1 MKADLAHADARRNP
15 WRRAR
20 RSSTRLSEERTD
32 MYHAPPQRLIHWID
46 DAANATVAVAGTLGL
61 VMIIFG

>member
-1 MKADLAHADARRNP
+1 
-15 WRRAR
+15 
-20 RSSTRLSEERTD
+20 